1 MRLPAAVNQWQ
12 RRGCA
17 ITPRHARMIA
27 VARIIFMGTPEFAVP
42 CLTTLIETQTV
53 VGVVTQPDKPA
64 GRGNQMRPSPVKIVA
79 EAADIPVYQPKSL
92 RKEEAAAPLR
102 EWQPDLI
109 VVTAFGQILRPH
121 VLYLSP
127 KGSLNVH
134 ASLLPRWRGASPIQH
149 AILAGDEATG
159 VTLMQMDEGLD
170 TGAMYVQESLPIDP
184 RETAA
189 TLHDR
194 LAALGASMLRR
205 HLDDILAGHLTPVPQ
220 DNAGSTYAPMIRK
233 EAGLIDW
240 RHDAESLDR
249 HIRAMTPWPGAFTW
263 WDGAPLKILSARPID
278 SSRPAGVPG
287 QVLVTVEGVAV
298 ATGAGSLLLGAIQA
312 PGKRVIAAV
321 DFTRGHPALIGA
333 VLGREPATS

>member
-1 MRLPAAVNQWQ
+1 M
-12 RRGCA
+12 
-17 ITPRHARMIA
+17 TA

-64 GRGNQMRPSPVKIVA
+64 GRGNQMRPSPVKVVA
-79 EAADIPVYQPKSL
+79 EAAGIPVYQPKSL
-92 RKEEAAAPLR
+92 RKEEAAAPLL

-109 VVTAFGQILRPH
+109 VVAAFGQILRPH
-121 VLYLSP
+121 VLYLPP

-149 AILAGDEATG
+149 AILAGDETTG

-194 LAALGASMLRR
+194 LAGLGASMLRR
-205 HLDDILAGHLTPVPQ
+205 HLEDILAGRLTPVPQ
-220 DNAGSTYAPMIRK
+220 DDAASTYAPMIRK
-233 EAGLIDW
+233 EAGQIDW
-240 RHDAESLDR
+240 RGDAESVDR
-249 HIRAMTPWPGAFTW
+249 HIRAMTPWPGAFTS
-263 WDGAPLKILSARPID
+263 WDGQPLKILTARPLD
-278 SSRPAGVPG
+278 SSITADVPG
-287 QVLVTVEGVAV
+287 RVVRIDEGVAV
-298 ATGAGSLLLGAIQA
+298 AAGAGALLLGTIQA
-312 PGKRVIAAV
+312 PGKRATAAE
-321 DFTRGHPALIGA
+321 DFVRGHPDLIGA
-333 VLGREPATS
+333 ALGWERATS